1 MVQND
6 SQSPNEGNKKSKS
19 DQQFCKKLTNTP
31 EKNEQFCGLLTTLER
46 VGLAW
51 QDEVGYL
58 TQEYF
63 KIRYFLHDLI
73 VSGINTRSGQVSI
86 LHQHNQW
93 RVGTEITDRIHE
105 LQNINLHR
113 LHVRNKWMRYTLH
126 SPLPPNWERT
136 NKCRAAVQQTVRDDV
151 THTKLMFQTSS
162 VNFVA
167 DWRWLPRW
175 WRRWRWVATRLSG
188 CLREMKTYR

>member
-63 KIRYFLHDLI
+63 KIRHFLHDLI

-86 LHQHNQW
+86 LHKHNQGW
-93 RVGTEITDRIHE
+93 LGTEITDRIHE
-105 LQNINLHR
+105 LQNINLHQMNEI
-113 LHVRNKWMRYTLH
+113 HTTF
-126 SPLPPNWERT
+126 PLQPNWERT
-136 NKCRAAVQQTVRDDV
+136 NKYRAAVQKTVRDM
-151 THTKLMFQTSS
+151 TSHTQS
-162 VNFVA
+162 
-167 DWRWLPRW
+167 
-175 WRRWRWVATRLSG
+175 
-188 CLREMKTYR
+188 